1 MKENFFQ
8 NKFALITLLSACGIV
23 AISMGLRQTF
33 GLFSDFFVKDLQCTI
48 TQFGLAIGIQM
59 LMWGMFA
66 PIFGAMA
73 DKIGGN
79 KVTIIAFVFMALGI
93 YLLYSG
99 PNTGIFFQ
107 INLGLLVGIGL
118 GGTAISVQIG
128 EVGKHF
134 PNKTRGMAIGIV
146 VAMASIGYFFSPMY
160 TKFALSAFGW
170 EKTLQTFLYF
180 IIFGMIAGIFLFP
193 VKKNKIESPS
203 IKTQEQNNKIT
214 IKEQSI
220 GEALKEAFSH
230 KGFILLTFGFFVC
243 GFNITLVSA
252 HIPGYIQERGFEAWT
267 AFAILSLIGLFNVF
281 GTLSFGYLSG
291 KYSKKILLSILY
303 FSRGIVLILF
313 LVLPTS
319 TYVAIGFGILY
330 GYLLLATIPPTNGI
344 ISQVFGT
351 KYLAML
357 YGVVFFSHQIGS
369 FLGAYLGGYFFDQY
383 GSYDYAFYLSIALSF
398 FATVVHLPIDEK
410 PLPRLATT

>member
-1 MKENFFQ
+1 MTERFFQ
-8 NKFALITLLSACGIV
+8 NKLALITLLSACGIV
-23 AISMGLRQTF
+23 AVSMGLRQTF
-33 GLFSDFFVKDLQCTI
+33 GLFSDFFVKDLQCTV

-79 KVTIIAFVFMALGI
+79 KVSIIAFVFMALGI

-134 PNKTRGMAIGIV
+134 PNKTRGLAIGIV

-160 TKFALSAFGW
+160 TKFALSEFGW

-180 IIFGMIAGIFLFP
+180 IIFGMIAAIFLFP
-193 VKKNKIESPS
+193 VKKNIITSS
-203 IKTQEQNNKIT
+203 NTKTYEQT
-214 IKEQSI
+214 IL
-220 GEALKEAFSH
+220 EALKEAFSH
-230 KGFILLTFGFFVC
+230 RGFILLTFGFFVC

-252 HIPGYIQERGFEAWT
+252 HIPGYIQERGFELWT
-267 AFAILSLIGLFNVF
+267 AFVILSLIGLFNIF
-281 GTLSFGYLSG
+281 GTLTFGYLSG

-319 TYVAIGFGILY
+319 TYVALGFGILY
-330 GYLLLATIPPTNGI
+330 GYLWLSTIPPTNGI
-344 ISQVFGT
+344 ISQIFGT

-357 YGVVFFSHQIGS
+357 YGIVFFSHQIGS
-369 FLGAYLGGYFFDQY
+369 FFGAYLGGYFFDQY
-383 GSYDYAFYLSIALSF
+383 GSYDYAWYLSIALSF
-398 FATVVHLPIDEK
+398 FATIVHLPIDEK

>member
-1 MKENFFQ
+1 MTKEKFFQ
-8 NKFALITLLSACGIV
+8 NKLALITLLSACGVV

-33 GLFSDFFVKDLQCTI
+33 GLFSDFFVKDLQCTV

-79 KVTIIAFVFMALGI
+79 KVTIIAFLFMALGI

-107 INLGLLVGIGL
+107 IHLGLLVGIGL

-134 PNKTRGMAIGIV
+134 PNKTRGLAIGIV
-146 VAMASIGYFFSPMY
+146 VAVASIGYFFSPMY
-160 TKFALSAFGW
+160 TKYALSTFGW

-180 IIFGMIAGIFLFP
+180 IIFGMIVGIFLFP
-193 VKKNKIESPS
+193 AKKE
-203 IKTQEQNNKIT
+203 KIT
-214 IKEQSI
+214 GANIRLKEQTIS
-220 GEALKEAFSH
+220 EALKEAFSH
-230 KGFILLTFGFFVC
+230 KGFILLAFGFFVC

-267 AFAILSLIGLFNVF
+267 AFAILSLIGLFNIF
-281 GTLSFGYLSG
+281 GTLTFGYLSG

-319 TYVAIGFGILY
+319 TYVALGFGILY
-330 GYLLLATIPPTNGI
+330 GYLWLSTIPPTNGI

-357 YGVVFFSHQIGS
+357 YGLVFFSHQIGS
-369 FLGAYLGGYFFDQY
+369 FFGAYLGGYFYDQY
-383 GSYDYAFYLSIALSF
+383 GSYDYAWYLSIALSF
-398 FATVVHLPIDEK
+398 FATVVHLPIDEN
-410 PLPRLATT
+410 PLPRLATTQS

>member
-1 MKENFFQ
+1 VRKKFFK
-8 NKFALITLLSACGIV
+8 NKLALITLLSACGIV
-23 AISMGLRQTF
+23 SVSMGLRQTF
-33 GLFSDFFVKDLQCTI
+33 GLFSDFFVNDLQCTV

-66 PIFGAMA
+66 PIFGAWA

-79 KVTIIAFVFMALGI
+79 KVTIVAFLFFALGI

-107 INLGLLVGIGL
+107 INLGLLIGIGL

-134 PNKTRGMAIGIV
+134 PTETRSMAVGIV
-146 VAMASIGYFFSPMY
+146 VAMASIGYFFSPIY
-160 TKFALSAFGW
+160 TKFALSSYGW
-170 EKTLQTFLYF
+170 EKTLETFLYF
-180 IIFGMIAGIFLFP
+180 IIFGAIIAIFLRP
-193 VKKNKIESPS
+193 VKRNVSDISKQGNEKS
-203 IKTQEQNNKIT
+203 QT
-214 IKEQSI
+214 IR
-220 GEALKEAFSH
+220 EALKEAFNH
-230 KGFILLTFGFFVC
+230 KGFLLLTLGFFVC

-252 HIPGYIQERGFEAWT
+252 HIPGYIQARGFEVWT

-281 GTLSFGYLSG
+281 GTLSFGYLAG

-319 TYVAIGFGILY
+319 TYVAIGFGVLY
-330 GYLLLATIPPTNGI
+330 GYLWLSTIPPTSGI
-344 ISQVFGT
+344 IAQVFGT
-351 KYLAML
+351 QYSSML

-369 FLGAYLGGYFFDQY
+369 FLGAYLGGYFYDQY
-383 GSYDYAFYLSIALSF
+383 GSYDYAWYLSIGLSF
-398 FATVVHLPIDEK
+398 FATLVHLPIDEK
-410 PLPRLATT
+410 PLTRLATT

>member
-1 MKENFFQ
+1 MIKEKFFPSTL
-8 NKFALITLLSACGIV
+8 ALITLLSACGIV
-23 AISMGLRQTF
+23 AISMGIRQTF
-33 GLFSDFFVKDLQCTI
+33 GLFSDFFVKDLQSTV

-59 LMWGMFA
+59 LLWGMFA

-146 VAMASIGYFFSPMY
+146 VAMASIGYFFSPLY

-180 IIFGMIAGIFLFP
+180 IIFGMVAGIFLFP
-193 VKKNKIESPS
+193 VKKEKSTSNNIKIN
-203 IKTQEQNNKIT
+203 EQT
-214 IKEQSI
+214 IF
-220 GEALKEAFSH
+220 EALREALSH
-230 KGFILLTFGFFVC
+230 KGFVLLTFGFFVC

-267 AFAILSLIGLFNVF
+267 AFAILSLIGLFNIF
-281 GTLSFGYLSG
+281 GTLSFGYFSG

-319 TYVAIGFGILY
+319 TYVALGFGILY
-330 GYLLLATIPPTNGI
+330 GYLWLSTIPPTNGI
-344 ISQVFGT
+344 ISQIFGT

-369 FLGAYLGGYFFDQY
+369 FFGAYLGGYFFDQY
-383 GSYDYAFYLSIALSF
+383 GSYNYAWYLSIGLSF

>member
-1 MKENFFQ
+1 MKDKFFQ
-8 NKFALITLLSACGIV
+8 NNLALITLLSACGIV

-33 GLFSDFFVKDLQCTI
+33 GLFSDFFVRDLECTI

-99 PNTGIFFQ
+99 PNTGMFFQ

-134 PNKTRGMAIGIV
+134 PNKTRGLAIGIV

-160 TKFALSAFGW
+160 VKYSLSAFGW
-170 EKTLQTFLYF
+170 EKTLETFLYF
-180 IIFGMIAGIFLFP
+180 IVFGMIAGIFLFP
-193 VKKNKIESPS
+193 VKKDKTITTNTKIHN
-203 IKTQEQNNKIT
+203 QT
-214 IKEQSI
+214 IS
-220 GEALKEAFSH
+220 EALKEAFNH

-252 HIPGYIQERGFEAWT
+252 HIPGYIQERGFELWT
-267 AFAILSLIGLFNVF
+267 AFAILSLIGLFNIF
-281 GTLSFGYLSG
+281 GTLTFGYLSG
-291 KYSKKILLSILY
+291 KYSKKMLLSILY

-313 LVLPTS
+313 LILPTS
-319 TYVAIGFGILY
+319 TYVALGFGILY
-330 GYLLLATIPPTNGI
+330 GYLWLSTIPPTNGI

-351 KYLAML
+351 QYLAML
-357 YGVVFFSHQIGS
+357 YGIVFFSHQIGS
-369 FLGAYLGGYFFDQY
+369 FFGAYLGGYFFDQY
-383 GSYDYAFYLSIALSF
+383 GSYDYAWYLSIVLSF
-398 FATVVHLPIDEK
+398 FATLIHLPIDEK

>member
-1 MKENFFQ
+1 VIKEKFFPSTL
-8 NKFALITLLSACGIV
+8 ALITLLSACGIV
-23 AISMGLRQTF
+23 AVSMGLRQTF
-33 GLFSDFFVKDLQCTI
+33 GLFSDFFVKDLQSTV

-107 INLGLLVGIGL
+107 INLGLLIGIGL

-134 PNKTRGMAIGIV
+134 PNKTRGLAIGIV
-146 VAMASIGYFFSPMY
+146 VAMASIGYFFSPLY
-160 TKFALSAFGW
+160 TKFALTAFGW

-193 VKKNKIESPS
+193 VKKETSTSNNIKIN
-203 IKTQEQNNKIT
+203 EQT
-214 IKEQSI
+214 IS
-220 GEALKEAFSH
+220 EALKEAFSH
-230 KGFILLTFGFFVC
+230 KGFVLLTFGFFVC

-267 AFAILSLIGLFNVF
+267 AFAILSLIGLFNIF

-319 TYVAIGFGILY
+319 TYVALGFGIIY
-330 GYLLLATIPPTNGI
+330 GYLWLSTIPPTNGI

-351 KYLAML
+351 KYLSML
-357 YGVVFFSHQIGS
+357 YGLVFFSHQIGS
-369 FLGAYLGGYFFDQY
+369 FFGAYLGGYFFDQY
-383 GSYDYAFYLSIALSF
+383 GSYDYAWYLSIALSF

>member
-1 MKENFFQ
+1 VIKEKFFPSTL
-8 NKFALITLLSACGIV
+8 ALITLLSASGIV
-23 AISMGLRQTF
+23 AVSMGLRQTF
-33 GLFSDFFVKDLQCTI
+33 GLFSDFFVKDLQSTV
-48 TQFGLAIGIQM
+48 TEFGLAIGIQM

-66 PIFGAMA
+66 PIFGVMA

-107 INLGLLVGIGL
+107 INLGLLIGIGL

-134 PNKTRGMAIGIV
+134 PNKTRGLAIGIV
-146 VAMASIGYFFSPMY
+146 VAMASIGYFFSPLY
-160 TKFALSAFGW
+160 TKFALTAFGW

-193 VKKNKIESPS
+193 VKKETSTSNNIKIN
-203 IKTQEQNNKIT
+203 EQT
-214 IKEQSI
+214 IS
-220 GEALKEAFSH
+220 EALKEAFSH

-252 HIPGYIQERGFEAWT
+252 HIPGYIQERGFELWT
-267 AFAILSLIGLFNVF
+267 AFAILSLIGLFNIF

-319 TYVAIGFGILY
+319 TYVALGFGIIY
-330 GYLLLATIPPTNGI
+330 GYLWLSTIPPTNGI

-351 KYLAML
+351 KYLSML
-357 YGVVFFSHQIGS
+357 YGLVFFSHQIGS
-369 FLGAYLGGYFFDQY
+369 FFGAYLGGYFFDQY
-383 GSYDYAFYLSIALSF
+383 GSYDYAWYLSIALSF

>member
-1 MKENFFQ
+1 VVKEKFFPSTL
-8 NKFALITLLSACGIV
+8 ALVTLLSACGIV
-23 AISMGLRQTF
+23 AVSMGLRQTF
-33 GLFSDFFVKDLQCTI
+33 GLFSDFFIKDLQSTV

-107 INLGLLVGIGL
+107 INLGLLIGIGL

-134 PNKTRGMAIGIV
+134 PNKTRGLAIGIV
-146 VAMASIGYFFSPMY
+146 VDMASIGYFFSPLY

-180 IIFGMIAGIFLFP
+180 IIFGMVAGIFLFP
-193 VKKNKIESPS
+193 VKKEKRTNNNIKID
-203 IKTQEQNNKIT
+203 EQT
-214 IKEQSI
+214 IF
-220 GEALKEAFSH
+220 EALREALSH

-252 HIPGYIQERGFEAWT
+252 HIPGYILERGFEAWT
-267 AFAILSLIGLFNVF
+267 AFGILSLIGLFNIF

-319 TYVAIGFGILY
+319 TYVALGFGIIY
-330 GYLLLATIPPTNGI
+330 GYLWLSTIPPTNGI

-351 KYLAML
+351 KYLSML
-357 YGVVFFSHQIGS
+357 YGLVFFSHQIGS
-369 FLGAYLGGYFFDQY
+369 FFGAYLGGYFFDRY
-383 GSYDYAFYLSIALSF
+383 GSYDYAWYLSIALSF

>member
-1 MKENFFQ
+1 MKEKFFQ
-8 NKFALITLLSACGIV
+8 NKLALITLLSACGIV
-23 AISMGLRQTF
+23 AVSMGLRQTF
-33 GLFSDFFVKDLQCTI
+33 GLFSDFFVKDLQCTV

-79 KVTIIAFVFMALGI
+79 KVTIIAFLFFALGI

-134 PNKTRGMAIGIV
+134 PNKTRGLAIGIV
-146 VAMASIGYFFSPMY
+146 VAMASIGYFFSPLY
-160 TKFALSAFGW
+160 TKFALSEFGW

-193 VKKNKIESPS
+193 VKKD
-203 IKTQEQNNKIT
+203 KIT
-214 IKEQSI
+214 SASTKTHEQTI
-220 GEALKEAFSH
+220 PEALKEAFNH
-230 KGFILLTFGFFVC
+230 KGFVLLTFGFFVC

-252 HIPGYIQERGFEAWT
+252 HIPGYIQERGFELWT
-267 AFAILSLIGLFNVF
+267 AFAILSLIGLFNIF
-281 GTLSFGYLSG
+281 GTLTFGYLSG
-291 KYSKKILLSILY
+291 RYSKKMLLSILY

-319 TYVAIGFGILY
+319 TYVALGFGILY
-330 GYLLLATIPPTNGI
+330 GYLWLSTIPPTNGI

-369 FLGAYLGGYFFDQY
+369 FFGAYLGGYFFDQY
-383 GSYDYAFYLSIALSF
+383 GSYDYAWYLSIALSF

>member
-1 MKENFFQ
+1 MREKFFQ
-8 NKFALITLLSACGIV
+8 NKLALITLLSACGVV
-23 AISMGLRQTF
+23 AVSMGLRQTF
-33 GLFSDFFVKDLQCTI
+33 GLFSDFFVKDLQCTV

-66 PIFGAMA
+66 PIFGALA

-79 KVTIIAFVFMALGI
+79 KVTIIAFLFFALGI

-134 PNKTRGMAIGIV
+134 PNKTRGLAIGIV
-146 VAMASIGYFFSPMY
+146 VAMASIGYFFSPLY

-193 VKKNKIESPS
+193 VKKEKSTSDGIKIN
-203 IKTQEQNNKIT
+203 EQT
-214 IKEQSI
+214 IP
-220 GEALKEAFSH
+220 EALKEAFSH
-230 KGFILLTFGFFVC
+230 KGFILLSFGFFVC

-267 AFAILSLIGLFNVF
+267 AFAILSLIGLFNIF

-319 TYVAIGFGILY
+319 TYVALGFGILY
-330 GYLLLATIPPTNGI
+330 GYLWLSTIPPTNGI

-357 YGVVFFSHQIGS
+357 YGLVFFGHQIGS
-369 FLGAYLGGYFFDQY
+369 FFGAYLGGYFFDQY
-383 GSYDYAFYLSIALSF
+383 GSYDYAWYLSIALSF
-398 FATVVHLPIDEK
+398 FATIVHVPIDEK

>member
-1 MKENFFQ
+1 MKEKFFQ
-8 NKFALITLLSACGIV
+8 NKVALITLLSACGIV

-33 GLFSDFFVKDLQCTI
+33 GLFSDFFVNDLQCTI
-48 TQFGLAIGIQM
+48 TQFGFAIGIQM

-79 KVTIIAFVFMALGI
+79 KVTIIAFLFFALGI

-99 PNTGIFFQ
+99 PNTGIYFQ

-170 EKTLQTFLYF
+170 EKTLQTFLYI

-193 VKKNKIESPS
+193 VKKDKIVSAT
-203 IKTQEQNNKIT
+203 IKTAEQT
-214 IKEQSI
+214 IP
-220 GEALKEAFSH
+220 EALKEAFNH
-230 KGFILLTFGFFVC
+230 RGFMLLTFGFFVC

-252 HIPGYIQERGFEAWT
+252 HIPGYIQERGFELWT
-267 AFAILSLIGLFNVF
+267 AFAILSLIGLFNIF
-281 GTLSFGYLSG
+281 GTLTFGYLSG
-291 KYSKKILLSILY
+291 KYSKKMLLSILY

-319 TYVAIGFGILY
+319 TYVALGFGILY
-330 GYLLLATIPPTNGI
+330 GYLWLSTIPPTNGI

-357 YGVVFFSHQIGS
+357 YGLVFFSHQIGS
-369 FLGAYLGGYFFDQY
+369 FFGAYLGGYFFDQY
-383 GSYDYAFYLSIALSF
+383 GSYDYAWYLSIALSF
-398 FATVVHLPIDEK
+398 FATVIHLPIDEK

>member
-1 MKENFFQ
+1 MKEKFFQ
-8 NKFALITLLSACGIV
+8 NKLALITLLSACGIV
-23 AISMGLRQTF
+23 AVSMGLRQTF
-33 GLFSDFFVKDLQCTI
+33 GLFSDFFIKDLQCTV

-134 PNKTRGMAIGIV
+134 PNKTRGLAIGIV

-193 VKKNKIESPS
+193 VKKDKIVSATIE
-203 IKTQEQNNKIT
+203 TAEQT
-214 IKEQSI
+214 IP
-220 GEALKEAFSH
+220 EALKEAFNH
-230 KGFILLTFGFFVC
+230 RGFILLTFGFFVC

-252 HIPGYIQERGFEAWT
+252 HIPGYIQERGFELWT
-267 AFAILSLIGLFNVF
+267 AFAILSLIGLFNIF
-281 GTLSFGYLSG
+281 GTLTFGYLSG
-291 KYSKKILLSILY
+291 KYSKKMLLSILY

-319 TYVAIGFGILY
+319 TYVALGFGILY
-330 GYLLLATIPPTNGI
+330 GYLWLSTIPPTNGI

-369 FLGAYLGGYFFDQY
+369 FFGAYLGGYFFDQY
-383 GSYDYAFYLSIALSF
+383 GSYNYAWYLSIGLSF

>member
-1 MKENFFQ
+1 MKEKFFQ
-8 NKFALITLLSACGIV
+8 NRIALVTLLSACGIV
-23 AISMGLRQTF
+23 AVSMGLRQTF

-48 TQFGLAIGIQM
+48 TQFGLAIGLQM

-79 KVTIIAFVFMALGI
+79 KVTIIAFAFMALGI

-99 PNTGIFFQ
+99 PNTGVFFQ

-134 PNKTRGMAIGIV
+134 PNKTRGLAIGIV
-146 VAMASIGYFFSPMY
+146 VAMASIGYFFSPLY

-170 EKTLQTFLYF
+170 EKTLQTYLYF

-193 VKKNKIESPS
+193 VKKDKNTSGKVIVD
-203 IKTQEQNNKIT
+203 EQT
-214 IKEQSI
+214 IP
-220 GEALKEAFSH
+220 EALKEAFTH
-230 KGFILLTFGFFVC
+230 RGFILLTLGFFVC

-252 HIPGYIQERGFEAWT
+252 HIPGYIQERGFEVWT
-267 AFAILSLIGLFNVF
+267 AFAILSLIGLFNIF

-313 LVLPTS
+313 LFLPTS
-319 TYVAIGFGILY
+319 TYVALGFGIIY
-330 GYLLLATIPPTNGI
+330 GFLWLSTIPPTNGI
-344 ISQVFGT
+344 VSQIFGT

-369 FLGAYLGGYFFDQY
+369 FLGAYLGGYFFDKY
-383 GSYDYAFYLSIALSF
+383 GSYDYAFYLSIGLSF
-398 FATVVHLPIDEK
+398 FATLVHLPIDEK
-410 PLPRLATT
+410 PVMRISVT

>member
-1 MKENFFQ
+1 VIKEKFFPS
-8 NKFALITLLSACGIV
+8 KLALITLLSACGIV
-23 AISMGLRQTF
+23 AVSMGLRLTF
-33 GLFSDFFVKDLQCTI
+33 GLFSDFFIKDLQSTV

-59 LMWGMFA
+59 LVWGMFA

-79 KVTIIAFVFMALGI
+79 KVTIIAFLFMALGI

-107 INLGLLVGIGL
+107 IHLGLLIGIGL

-134 PNKTRGMAIGIV
+134 PNKTRGLAIGIV

-160 TKFALSAFGW
+160 TKFALSEFGW

-193 VKKNKIESPS
+193 VKKD
-203 IKTQEQNNKIT
+203 KIT
-214 IKEQSI
+214 NANTKTHEQTI
-220 GEALKEAFSH
+220 PEALKEAFNH
-230 KGFILLTFGFFVC
+230 KGFILLNFGFFVC

-252 HIPGYIQERGFEAWT
+252 HMPGYIQERGFELWT
-267 AFAILSLIGLFNVF
+267 AFAILSLIGLFNIF

-291 KYSKKILLSILY
+291 KNSKKMLLSILY

-319 TYVAIGFGILY
+319 TYVALGFGILY
-330 GYLLLATIPPTNGI
+330 GYLWLSTIPPTNGI

-357 YGVVFFSHQIGS
+357 YGLVFFSQQIGS
-369 FLGAYLGGYFFDQY
+369 FFGAYLGGYFFDQY
-383 GSYDYAFYLSIALSF
+383 GSYDYAWYLSIALSF

>member
-1 MKENFFQ
+1 VIKEKFFPSTL
-8 NKFALITLLSACGIV
+8 ALITLLSACGIV
-23 AISMGLRQTF
+23 AISMGIRQTF
-33 GLFSDFFVKDLQCTI
+33 GLFSDVFVKDLQSTV

-59 LMWGMFA
+59 LLWGMFA

-134 PNKTRGMAIGIV
+134 PNKTRGLAIGIV
-146 VAMASIGYFFSPMY
+146 VAMASIGYFFSPLY

-193 VKKNKIESPS
+193 VKKETSTSNNIKIN
-203 IKTQEQNNKIT
+203 EQT
-214 IKEQSI
+214 IS
-220 GEALKEAFSH
+220 EALKEAFSH
-230 KGFILLTFGFFVC
+230 KGFVLLTFGFFVC

-267 AFAILSLIGLFNVF
+267 AFGILSLIGLFNIF

-291 KYSKKILLSILY
+291 KYSKKLLLSILY

-319 TYVAIGFGILY
+319 TYVALGFGILY
-330 GYLLLATIPPTNGI
+330 GYLWLSTIPPTNGI

-351 KYLAML
+351 KYLSML
-357 YGVVFFSHQIGS
+357 YGLVFFSHQIGS
-369 FLGAYLGGYFFDQY
+369 FFGAYLGGYFFDQY
-383 GSYDYAFYLSIALSF
+383 GSYDYAWYLSIALSF
-398 FATVVHLPIDEK
+398 LATVVHLPIDEK
-410 PLPRLATT
+410 PLTRLATT

>member
-1 MKENFFQ
+1 MIKENFFQ
-8 NKFALITLLSACGIV
+8 SKIALITLLSACGIV
-23 AISMGLRQTF
+23 AVSMGLRQTF
-33 GLFSDFFVKDLQCTI
+33 GLFSDFFVKDLQCTV

-79 KVTIIAFVFMALGI
+79 KVTIIAFIFMALGI

-134 PNKTRGMAIGIV
+134 PNKTRGLAIGIV

-160 TKFALSAFGW
+160 TKFALTAFGW

-180 IIFGMIAGIFLFP
+180 IIFGMIAGIFLLP
-193 VKKNKIESPS
+193 VKKDKIIDKE
-203 IKTQEQNNKIT
+203 IKKENEQT
-214 IKEQSI
+214 IL
-220 GEALKEAFSH
+220 EALKEAFNH

-252 HIPGYIQERGFEAWT
+252 HIPGYIQERGFEVWT
-267 AFAILSLIGLFNVF
+267 AFAILSLIGLFNIF

-303 FSRGIVLILF
+303 FARGIVLILF

-319 TYVAIGFGILY
+319 TYVALGFGILY
-330 GYLLLATIPPTNGI
+330 GYLWLSTIPPTNGI

-383 GSYDYAFYLSIALSF
+383 GSYDYAWYLSIGLSF
-398 FATVVHLPIDEK
+398 FATLVHLPIDER
-410 PLPRLATT
+410 PLPRLATTLS

>member
-1 MKENFFQ
+1 MIKEKFFP
-8 NKFALITLLSACGIV
+8 NKLALITLLSACGVV

-33 GLFSDFFVKDLQCTI
+33 GLFSDFFVKDLQSTV

-107 INLGLLVGIGL
+107 INIGLLVGIGL

-134 PNKTRGMAIGIV
+134 PNKTRGLAIGIV
-146 VAMASIGYFFSPMY
+146 VAMASIGYFFSPLY

-193 VKKNKIESPS
+193 VKKEKSTSDGIKIN
-203 IKTQEQNNKIT
+203 EQT
-214 IKEQSI
+214 IP
-220 GEALKEAFSH
+220 EALKEALSH
-230 KGFILLTFGFFVC
+230 KGFILLSFGFFVC

-267 AFAILSLIGLFNVF
+267 AFAILSLIGLFNIF

-319 TYVAIGFGILY
+319 TYVALGFGILY
-330 GYLLLATIPPTNGI
+330 GYLWLSTIPPTNGI

-357 YGVVFFSHQIGS
+357 YGLVFFSHQIGS
-369 FLGAYLGGYFFDQY
+369 FFGAYLGGYFFDQY
-383 GSYDYAFYLSIALSF
+383 GSYDYAWYLSIALSF
-398 FATVVHLPIDEK
+398 FATIVHLPIDEK
-410 PLPRLATT
+410 PLPRLATA

>member
-1 MKENFFQ
+1 MIKEKFFK
-8 NKFALITLLSACGIV
+8 NKLALITLLSACGIV
-23 AISMGLRQTF
+23 AVSMGLRQTF
-33 GLFSDFFVKDLQCTI
+33 GLFSDFFVRDLQCTV

-79 KVTIIAFVFMALGI
+79 KVTIIAFIFFALGI

-134 PNKTRGMAIGIV
+134 PNKTRGLAIGIV
-146 VAMASIGYFFSPMY
+146 VAVASIGYFVSPMY
-160 TKFALSAFGW
+160 TKYALTAFGW
-170 EKTLQTFLYF
+170 EKTLQTFLYI
-180 IIFGMIAGIFLFP
+180 IIFGMIAGVFLFP
-193 VKKNKIESPS
+193 VKNKQEINKIAT
-203 IKTQEQNNKIT
+203 KTQ
-214 IKEQSI
+214 SI
-220 GEALKEAFSH
+220 REALKEALNH
-230 KGFILLTFGFFVC
+230 KGFILLNFGFFVC
-243 GFNITLVSA
+243 GFNITLISA

-267 AFAILSLIGLFNVF
+267 AVAILSLIGLFNVF

-291 KYSKKILLSILY
+291 KYSKKMLLSILY

-313 LVLPTS
+313 LILPSS
-319 TYVAIGFGILY
+319 TYVDIGFGVLY
-330 GYLLLATIPPTNGI
+330 GYLWLATIPPTNGI

-351 KYLAML
+351 QYLAML
-357 YGVVFFSHQIGS
+357 YGLVFFSHQIGS

-383 GSYDYAFYLSIALSF
+383 GSYDYAFYLSIGLSF
-398 FATVVHLPIDEK
+398 FATIVHLPIDEK

>member
-1 MKENFFQ
+1 MKEKFFQ
-8 NKFALITLLSACGIV
+8 NRIALVTLLSACGIV
-23 AISMGLRQTF
+23 AVSMGLRQTF

-48 TQFGLAIGIQM
+48 TQFGLAIGLQM

-79 KVTIIAFVFMALGI
+79 KVTIIAFAFMALGI

-99 PNTGIFFQ
+99 PNTGVFFQ

-134 PNKTRGMAIGIV
+134 PNKTRGLAIGIV
-146 VAMASIGYFFSPMY
+146 VAMASIGYFFSPLY
-160 TKFALSAFGW
+160 TKFALSEFGW
-170 EKTLQTFLYF
+170 EKTLQTYLYF

-193 VKKNKIESPS
+193 VKKDKNTSGKVIVD
-203 IKTQEQNNKIT
+203 EQT
-214 IKEQSI
+214 IP
-220 GEALKEAFSH
+220 EALKEAFTH
-230 KGFILLTFGFFVC
+230 RGFILLTLGFFVC

-252 HIPGYIQERGFEAWT
+252 HIPGYIQERGFEVWT
-267 AFAILSLIGLFNVF
+267 AFAILSLIGLFNIF

-313 LVLPTS
+313 LFLPTS
-319 TYVAIGFGILY
+319 TYVALGFGIIY
-330 GYLLLATIPPTNGI
+330 GFLWLSTIPPTNGI
-344 ISQVFGT
+344 VSQIFGT

-369 FLGAYLGGYFFDQY
+369 FLGAYLGGYFFDKY
-383 GSYDYAFYLSIALSF
+383 SSYDYAFYLSIGLSF
-398 FATVVHLPIDEK
+398 FATLVHLPIDEK
-410 PLPRLATT
+410 PVMRISVT

>member
-1 MKENFFQ
+1 MIKEKFFP
-8 NKFALITLLSACGIV
+8 NKLALITLLSACGVV

-33 GLFSDFFVKDLQCTI
+33 GLFSDFFVKDLQSTV

-134 PNKTRGMAIGIV
+134 PNKTRGLAIGIV
-146 VAMASIGYFFSPMY
+146 VAMASIGYFFSPLY

-180 IIFGMIAGIFLFP
+180 IIFGMVAGIFLFP
-193 VKKNKIESPS
+193 VKKEKSTSSNIKIN
-203 IKTQEQNNKIT
+203 EQT
-214 IKEQSI
+214 IF
-220 GEALKEAFSH
+220 EALREAFSH
-230 KGFILLTFGFFVC
+230 KGFVLLTFGFFVC

-267 AFAILSLIGLFNVF
+267 AFAILSLIGLFNIF
-281 GTLSFGYLSG
+281 GTLSFGYFSG

-319 TYVAIGFGILY
+319 TYVALGFGILY
-330 GYLLLATIPPTNGI
+330 GYLWLSTIPPTNGI
-344 ISQVFGT
+344 ISQIFGT

-369 FLGAYLGGYFFDQY
+369 FFGAYLGGYFFDQY
-383 GSYDYAFYLSIALSF
+383 GSYNYAWYLSIGLSF

>member
-1 MKENFFQ
+1 MIKEKFFP
-8 NKFALITLLSACGIV
+8 NKLALITLLSACGVV

-33 GLFSDFFVKDLQCTI
+33 GLFSDFFVKDLQSTV

-107 INLGLLVGIGL
+107 INIGLLVGIGL

-134 PNKTRGMAIGIV
+134 PNKTRGLAIGIV
-146 VAMASIGYFFSPMY
+146 VAMASIGYFFSPLY

-193 VKKNKIESPS
+193 VKKEKSTSDGIKIN
-203 IKTQEQNNKIT
+203 EQT
-214 IKEQSI
+214 IP
-220 GEALKEAFSH
+220 EALKEALSH
-230 KGFILLTFGFFVC
+230 KGFILLSFGFFVC

-267 AFAILSLIGLFNVF
+267 AFAILSLIGLFNIF

-319 TYVAIGFGILY
+319 TYVALGFGILY
-330 GYLLLATIPPTNGI
+330 GYLWLSTIPPTNGI

-357 YGVVFFSHQIGS
+357 YGLVFFSHQIGS
-369 FLGAYLGGYFFDQY
+369 FFGAYLGGYFYDQY
-383 GSYDYAFYLSIALSF
+383 GSYDYAWYLSIALSF

>member
-1 MKENFFQ
+1 M
-8 NKFALITLLSACGIV
+8 A
-23 AISMGLRQTF
+23 
-33 GLFSDFFVKDLQCTI
+33 
-48 TQFGLAIGIQM
+48 
-59 LMWGMFA
+59 A
-66 PIFGAMA
+66 PIFGAIA

-79 KVTIIAFVFMALGI
+79 KVTIIAFLFFGLGV

-134 PNKTRGMAIGIV
+134 PNKTRGLAIGIV
-146 VAMASIGYFFSPMY
+146 VAMASIGYFFSPIY
-160 TKFALSAFGW
+160 TKFALTAYGW

-180 IIFGMIAGIFLFP
+180 IIFGMLAGVFLFP
-193 VKKNKIESPS
+193 NKKEKNNTNTDDNKE
-203 IKTQEQNNKIT
+203 EQT
-214 IKEQSI
+214 IS
-220 GEALKEAFSH
+220 EALKEALNH
-230 KGFILLTFGFFVC
+230 KGFILLSFGFFVC

-252 HIPGYIQERGFEAWT
+252 HIPGYIQERGFETWT

-281 GTLSFGYLSG
+281 GTLTFGYLSG

-303 FSRGIVLILF
+303 FARGVVLILF

-319 TYVAIGFGILY
+319 TYVALGFGILY
-330 GYLLLATIPPTNGI
+330 GYLWLATIPPTNGI
-344 ISQVFGT
+344 VSQIFGT

-357 YGVVFFSHQIGS
+357 YGLVFFSHQIGS
-369 FLGAYLGGYFFDQY
+369 FIGAYLGGYFFDQY
-383 GSYDYAFYLSIALSF
+383 GSYDYAWYLSIALSF
-398 FATVVHLPIDEK
+398 FATLVHLPIDER
-410 PLPRLATT
+410 PLPRLATTQS

>member
-1 MKENFFQ
+1 VIKEKFFPSTL
-8 NKFALITLLSACGIV
+8 ALITLLSACGIV
-23 AISMGLRQTF
+23 AVSMGLRQTF
-33 GLFSDFFVKDLQCTI
+33 GLFSDFFVKDLQSTV

-66 PIFGAMA
+66 PIFGVMA

-107 INLGLLVGIGL
+107 INLGLLIGIGL

-134 PNKTRGMAIGIV
+134 PNKTRGLAIGIV
-146 VAMASIGYFFSPMY
+146 VAMASIGYFFSPLY
-160 TKFALSAFGW
+160 TKFALTAFGW

-180 IIFGMIAGIFLFP
+180 IIFGMIVGIFLFP
-193 VKKNKIESPS
+193 VKKETSTSNNIKIN
-203 IKTQEQNNKIT
+203 EQT
-214 IKEQSI
+214 IS
-220 GEALKEAFSH
+220 EALKEAFSH
-230 KGFILLTFGFFVC
+230 KGFVLLTFGFFVC

-267 AFAILSLIGLFNVF
+267 AFAILSLIGLFNIF

-291 KYSKKILLSILY
+291 KYSKKMLLSILY

-319 TYVAIGFGILY
+319 TYVALGFGIIY
-330 GYLLLATIPPTNGI
+330 GYLWLSTIPPTNGI

-351 KYLAML
+351 KYLSML
-357 YGVVFFSHQIGS
+357 YGLVFFSHQIGS
-369 FLGAYLGGYFFDQY
+369 FFGAYLGGYFFDQY
-383 GSYDYAFYLSIALSF
+383 GSYDYAWYLSIALSF

>member
-1 MKENFFQ
+1 MIKEKFFPS
-8 NKFALITLLSACGIV
+8 KLALITLLSACGIV
-23 AISMGLRQTF
+23 AVSMGLRQTF
-33 GLFSDFFVKDLQCTI
+33 GLFSDFFVKDLQSTV

-66 PIFGAMA
+66 PIFGVMA

-79 KVTIIAFVFMALGI
+79 KVTIIAFLFMALGI

-107 INLGLLVGIGL
+107 IHLGLLVGIGL

-134 PNKTRGMAIGIV
+134 PNKTRGLAIGIV

-170 EKTLQTFLYF
+170 EKTLETFLYF
-180 IIFGMIAGIFLFP
+180 IVFGMIAGIFLFP
-193 VKKNKIESPS
+193 VKKE
-203 IKTQEQNNKIT
+203 KIT
-214 IKEQSI
+214 TANIKLNEQTI
-220 GEALKEAFSH
+220 REALKEAFNH
-230 KGFILLTFGFFVC
+230 KGFLLLTFGFFVC

-267 AFAILSLIGLFNVF
+267 AFAILSLIGLFNIF
-281 GTLSFGYLSG
+281 GTLTFGYLSG

-319 TYVAIGFGILY
+319 TYVALGFGILY
-330 GYLLLATIPPTNGI
+330 GYLWLSTIPPTNGI

-357 YGVVFFSHQIGS
+357 YGLVFFSHQIGS
-369 FLGAYLGGYFFDQY
+369 FFGAYLGGYFYDQY
-383 GSYDYAFYLSIALSF
+383 GSYDYAWYLSIVLSF

>member
-1 MKENFFQ
+1 MIKEKFFQ
-8 NKFALITLLSACGIV
+8 NKLALITLLSACGIV
-23 AISMGLRQTF
+23 AVSMGLRQTF
-33 GLFSDFFVKDLQCTI
+33 GLFSDFFVEDLQCSI

-66 PIFGAMA
+66 PIFGAIA

-79 KVTIIAFVFMALGI
+79 KVTIIAFLFMALGI

-99 PNTGIFFQ
+99 PNTGVFFQ

-134 PNKTRGMAIGIV
+134 PNKTRGLAIGIV

-160 TKFALSAFGW
+160 TKFALTAFGW

-180 IIFGMIAGIFLFP
+180 IIFGMFVGIFLFP
-193 VKKNKIESPS
+193 VKKEKLESNTNK
-203 IKTQEQNNKIT
+203 TNEQT
-214 IKEQSI
+214 IP
-220 GEALKEAFSH
+220 EALKEAFNH
-230 KGFILLTFGFFVC
+230 KGFILLLFGFFVC
-243 GFNITLVSA
+243 GLNITLVSA

-267 AFAILSLIGLFNVF
+267 AFAILSLIGLFNIF
-281 GTLSFGYLSG
+281 GTLTFGYLCG

-303 FSRGIVLILF
+303 FSRGVVLILF
-313 LVLPTS
+313 LVLPSS

-330 GYLLLATIPPTNGI
+330 GYLWLSTIPPTNGI
-344 ISQVFGT
+344 ISQIFGT

-369 FLGAYLGGYFFDQY
+369 FLGSFLGGYFFDQD
-383 GSYDYAFYLSIALSF
+383 GSYDYAWYLSIALSF
-398 FATVVHLPIDEK
+398 CATLIHLPIDEK
-410 PLPRLATT
+410 PLPRLARI

>member
-1 MKENFFQ
+1 MKEKFFQ
-8 NKFALITLLSACGIV
+8 NKLALITLLSACGIV
-23 AISMGLRQTF
+23 AVSMGLRQTF

-79 KVTIIAFVFMALGI
+79 KVTLIAFLFFALGI

-107 INLGLLVGIGL
+107 INLGLLIGIGL

-134 PNKTRGMAIGIV
+134 PNKTRGLAIGIV
-146 VAMASIGYFFSPMY
+146 VAMASIGYFFSPLY
-160 TKFALSAFGW
+160 TKFALTAFGW

-193 VKKNKIESPS
+193 VKKETSTSNNIKIN
-203 IKTQEQNNKIT
+203 EQT
-214 IKEQSI
+214 IS
-220 GEALKEAFSH
+220 EALKEAFSH
-230 KGFILLTFGFFVC
+230 KGFVLLTFGFFVC

-267 AFAILSLIGLFNVF
+267 AFAILSLIGLFNIF

-319 TYVAIGFGILY
+319 TYVALGFGMIY
-330 GYLLLATIPPTNGI
+330 GYLWLSTIPPTNGI

-369 FLGAYLGGYFFDQY
+369 FFGAYLGGYFFDQY
-383 GSYDYAFYLSIALSF
+383 GSYDYAWYLSIVLSF
-398 FATVVHLPIDEK
+398 FATIVHLPIDEK

>member
-1 MKENFFQ
+1 MIKEKFFP
-8 NKFALITLLSACGIV
+8 NKLALITLLSACGVV

-33 GLFSDFFVKDLQCTI
+33 GLFSDFFVKDLQSTV

-59 LMWGMFA
+59 LLWGMFA

-146 VAMASIGYFFSPMY
+146 VAMASIGYFFSPLY

-180 IIFGMIAGIFLFP
+180 IIFGMVAGIFLFP
-193 VKKNKIESPS
+193 VKKEKSTSNNIKIN
-203 IKTQEQNNKIT
+203 EQT
-214 IKEQSI
+214 IF
-220 GEALKEAFSH
+220 EALREAFSH
-230 KGFILLTFGFFVC
+230 KGFVLLTFGFFVC

-267 AFAILSLIGLFNVF
+267 AFAILSLIGLFNIF

-319 TYVAIGFGILY
+319 TYVALGFGILY
-330 GYLLLATIPPTNGI
+330 GYLWLSTIPPTNGI
-344 ISQVFGT
+344 ISQIFGT

-369 FLGAYLGGYFFDQY
+369 FFGAYLGGYFFDQY
-383 GSYDYAFYLSIALSF
+383 GSYNYAWYLSIGLSF